1 MSDDT
6 TTVAPE
12 TGASDDST
20 NGAQFNITET
30 VESLTQ
36 KLAKYKE
43 IASTQEKRAK
53 ANAEAAKEL
62 EAIKE
67 SQKSEA
73 DKQAE
78 KLAAADKALASVPS
92 LVADALKAH
101 LVELH
106 QIEAEDAELFLTA
119 AEPELLLKQVA
130 RFVGQSDK
138 PKSNHVPS
146 EGRNSGGAMA
156 LNSDELEN
164 MLKAK
169 LGIQ

>member
-6 TTVAPE
+6 TAVASE
-12 TGASDDST
+12 TGASDDGT
-20 NGAQFNITET
+20 NGQVQTET
-30 VESLTQ
+30 VESLTA
-36 KLAKYKE
+36 KLESYKE
-43 IASTQEKRAK
+43 IAKTQEKRAK

-101 LVELH
+101 LVAIHE
-106 QIEAEDAELFLTA
+106 IDAEDAELFLTA

-138 PKSNHVPS
+138 SKSNHVPS
-146 EGRNSGGAMA
+146 EGRNSGSAMP
-156 LNSDELEN
+156 LNGDGLEN
-164 MLKAK
+164 ALRAK
-169 LGIQ
+169 LGIN